1 MACLNR
7 HSRVHIIGETR
18 FFLTP
23 YSHRRLWPRFADWVD
38 AAVRQCFS
46 GIDPSLA
53 PYRERQPAEY
63 RRIFDL
69 ERSGTAAEMFRR
81 LLAGLAGEAGKAV
94 YGEKTPLHFL
104 ALRSIFRSFP
114 EARVIFV
121 LRAFHKIEQSIQGR
135 RNLAMSG
142 TRLMALLHLQRVAM
156 ERFGDRIHK
165 VQYTDLCNDSERTL
179 RGICTYLDLE
189 FEETMLRPG
198 MQNSSRNADTFAEQG
213 VYLVQD
219 PEIGIAPV
227 ADEVALDIADIAPAP
242 APARLTMV
250 RTVLRQIVAD
260 WGLNLAGYR
269 RAADLTAS
277 QKGLERP

>member
-1 MACLNR
+1 
-7 HSRVHIIGETR
+7 
-18 FFLTP
+18 
-23 YSHRRLWPRFADWVD
+23 
-38 AAVRQCFS
+38 
-46 GIDPSLA
+46 
-53 PYRERQPAEY
+53 
-63 RRIFDL
+63 
-69 ERSGTAAEMFRR
+69 
-81 LLAGLAGEAGKAV
+81 
-94 YGEKTPLHFL
+94 
-104 ALRSIFRSFP
+104 
-114 EARVIFV
+114 
-121 LRAFHKIEQSIQGR
+121 
-135 RNLAMSG
+135 MSG